1 MKYILIALMLVGCST
16 PVPVVPKFPK
26 APEILLEKCKELQ
39 MTPEDATLSEI
50 AKKIGINYGNYHE
63 CSAKNDAW
71 GEWYH
76 KQKNIYESVK

>member
-1 MKYILIALMLVGCST
+1 
-16 PVPVVPKFPK
+16 
-26 APEILLEKCKELQ
+26 

-50 AKKIGINYGNYHE
+50 AKKIGINYESYHE

>member
-1 MKYILIALMLVGCST
+1 MKYILIALLLVGCST
-16 PVPVVPKFPK
+16 PVPVAPKFPQ
-26 APEILLEKCKELQ
+26 APKILLEKCKELK
-39 MTPEDATLSEI
+39 MTSEDATLSEI
-50 AKKIGINYGNYHE
+50 AKKIGINYESYHE